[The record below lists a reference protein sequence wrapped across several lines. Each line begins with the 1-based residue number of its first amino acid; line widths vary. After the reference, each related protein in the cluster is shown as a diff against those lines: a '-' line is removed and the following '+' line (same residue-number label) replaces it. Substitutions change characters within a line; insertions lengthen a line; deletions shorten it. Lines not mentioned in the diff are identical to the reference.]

1 MSEATAMILPDI
13 FEQFT
18 EGSPLSVMAQG
29 AIEYALSES
38 ELNQVFEQNAQGQ
51 YTRELLFSSVFDL
64 MSVVVTGSYGSVCS
78 AYKGL
83 RLSIPVSLTSVYN
96 KLQGIEPAVSAELV
110 RYTSGRLLPVQN
122 LVHGM
127 RDPWIGGYRVRI
139 LDGNHLAATRHRLF
153 ETRHEA
159 AAPLPG
165 LALVLFDPEADLVTD
180 VLLEEDGH
188 AQERSLLDGV
198 TARLCAKD
206 LVVADRN
213 MCVRTF
219 LLGII
224 AKGGFFAIREHAQV
238 QWESAGKLRR
248 LGRTEGGRLREQR
261 VCIKDDQGELVYLR
275 RVVVDLDE
283 PTRDG
288 DSYVA
293 VLCNLPQEDADARS
307 VAKLYRRRWTLEHA
321 FFDLAVALECEINT
335 LCYPKAGLFGFCVG
349 LVVYNLMGVVKGA
362 LRGVHGEAKVEQM
375 SAYYMADEMG
385 GVYRGMMIAIPE
397 PHWRAFAQMS
407 AADFAC
413 VLGQLAQNIDLER
426 FRKHTRGPKKP
437 KTKRHHDPAHPHI
450 STARILLQRKLQNA

>member
-1 MSEATAMILPDI
+1 MILPDI

-29 AIEYALSES
+29 AIEYALCES
-38 ELNQVFEQNAQGQ
+38 ELNQVFELNAQGQ

-78 AYKGL
+78 AYKDLGQ
-83 RLSIPVSLTSVYN
+83 SIPVSLTSVYN
-96 KLQGIEPAVSAELV
+96 KLRGIEPSVCSELV
-110 RYTSGRLLPVQN
+110 RYTAGRLAPVQRQ
-122 LVHGM
+122 LGGVLK
-127 RDPWIGGYRVRI
+127 PWLGGYRVRI
-139 LDGNHLAATRHRLF
+139 LDGNHLAATQHRLK
-153 ETRHEA
+153 ETRRRA

-165 LALVLFDPEADLVTD
+165 QALVLYEPEAGLVTD
-180 VLLEEDGH
+180 VLLQEDGH
-188 AQERSLLDGV
+188 AQERSLLDDVLG
-198 TARLCAKD
+198 RLNAKD
-206 LVVADRN
+206 LLLADRN

-261 VCIKDDQGELVYLR
+261 VCIRDDEGEPVYLR
-275 RVVVDLDE
+275 RVVVELDK

-288 DSYVA
+288 DSYVC
-293 VLCNLPQEDADARS
+293 VLCNLPEEDADARA
-307 VAKLYRRRWTLEHA
+307 VAKLYRRRWTIEHA
-321 FFDLAVALECEINT
+321 FSDLAVALACEIDT
-335 LCYPKAGLFGFCVG
+335 LCYPRAALFGFCVG

-362 LRGVHGEAKVEQM
+362 LRGAHGEAEAGQM

-397 PHWRAFAQMS
+397 AQWRVFARMS
-407 AADFAC
+407 AEDFAC
-413 VLGQLAQNIDLER
+413 VLGQLAQKVNLER

-437 KTKRHHDPAHPHI
+437 REKRHYDPAHPHV
-450 STARILLQRKLQNA
+450 STARILLHRKLQNA

>member
-1 MSEATAMILPDI
+1 MILPDI
-13 FEQFT
+13 FERFT
-18 EGSPLSVMAQG
+18 KRSPLSVMAQG

-38 ELNQVFEQNAQGQ
+38 ALNQVFDQHAEAQ
-51 YTRELLFSSVFDL
+51 YTRELLFSTVFDL

-78 AYKGL
+78 AYKDMDQ
-83 RLSIPVSLTSVYN
+83 SIPVSLTSVYN
-96 KLQGIEPAVSAELV
+96 KLQGIEANVSAELV
-110 RYTSGRLLPVQN
+110 RYTAGRLLPVQN

-127 RDPWIGGYRVRI
+127 RDPWIVGYRVRI
-139 LDGNHLAATRHRLF
+139 LDGNHLAATQHRLK
-153 ETRHEA
+153 EARHEA

-165 LALVLFDPEADLVTD
+165 QALVLFDPEADLVTD

-188 AQERSLLDGV
+188 AQERSTLDCVIG
-198 TARLCAKD
+198 RLFAKD

-213 MCVRTF
+213 MCVRKF

-261 VCIKDDQGELVYLR
+261 VCIKNDKGELVYLR

-293 VLCNLPQEDADARS
+293 VLCNLPEEDADARA

-321 FFDLAVALECEINT
+321 FEDLAVALECEINT

-349 LVVYNLMGVVKGA
+349 LVVYNLMGIIKGA
-362 LRGVHGEAKVEQM
+362 LRGVHGEAKVEEM

-397 PHWRAFAQMS
+397 PHWRVFAQMS
-407 AADFAC
+407 AQEFAC
-413 VLGQLAQNIDLER
+413 VLGQLAGNINLER

-437 KTKRHHDPAHPHI
+437 IEKRHYDPAHPHV
-450 STARILLQRKLQNA
+450 STARILHQRKFQNA

>member
-1 MSEATAMILPDI
+1 
-13 FEQFT
+13 
-18 EGSPLSVMAQG
+18 
-29 AIEYALSES
+29 
-38 ELNQVFEQNAQGQ
+38 
-51 YTRELLFSSVFDL
+51 

-78 AYKGL
+78 AYKHL
-83 RLSIPVSLTSVYN
+83 DQSNPVSLTSVYN
-96 KLQGIEPAVSAELV
+96 KLQGIEPEVCCELV
-110 RYTSGRLLPVQN
+110 RYTAARLLPVQR
-122 LVHGM
+122 LVHG
-127 RDPWIGGYRVRI
+127 RLAPWLPGYRVRI
-139 LDGNHLAATRHRLF
+139 LDGNHLAATQHRLK

-188 AQERSLLDGV
+188 AQERSLLGGV
-198 TARLCAKD
+198 IERLDAKD

-213 MCVRTF
+213 MCVRAF
-219 LLGII
+219 LLGVM
-224 AKGGFFAIREHAQV
+224 AKGGFFAIREHAQL

-261 VCIKDDQGELVYLR
+261 VGIRTDDGGLVYLR
-275 RVVVDLDE
+275 RVVVELDE

-288 DSYVA
+288 DTFIA
-293 VLCNLPQEDADARS
+293 VLCNLPQEDADARA
-307 VAKLYRRRWTLEHA
+307 VAKLYRRRWTIERA
-321 FFDLAVALECEINT
+321 FFDLAVALECEIDT

-362 LRGVHGEAKVEQM
+362 LRGAHGQAEAEGM

-397 PHWRAFAQMS
+397 PHWRVFARMS

-413 VLGQLAQNIDLER
+413 VLVHLAQNIDLER

-437 KTKRHHDPAHPHI
+437 VGKRHYDPAHPHV